1 MKLKMILLAASV
13 ALLTACSESGVPANT
28 DDEQSEPITSTTE
41 KTQETEESAETTT
54 EKPPAEPASARFTFK
69 SYEDESFGISLS
81 ITGSTGL
88 SGDISVPEEIGGYT
102 VRKISTRAFRDNT
115 EITSVTIPNTVT
127 EIEYAAFKGCTG
139 LTSIAVENNNASY
152 ASVDGVL
159 FDKSITTL
167 VQYPIGR
174 QDAAYSI
181 PDSVTEI
188 FEFAFSG
195 SVNLTSVTIPNSVT
209 TFGQYAFE
217 GCSGLMDITIPSS
230 VTKIG
235 TCTFSECTGLTSVI
249 IPYSVDTLG
258 KYVFESCTGL
268 TFIEVEEN
276 NENYTSID
284 GVLVD
289 KNAVQLMQYPIG
301 RQDAEYSIPDG
312 VASISSF
319 AFYGCTSLT
328 SVTIPSSMAEIG
340 SYAFY
345 HFYGL
350 TSITIPDSVTKLG
363 ESAFDGCENLT
374 SVIIPDSV
382 IDIDVDVFRNCPVV
396 TIQCHSGSAAE
407 QYAIKNDIPYT
418 TI

>member
-152 ASVDGVL
+152 VSVDGVL

-167 VQYPIGR
+167 IQYPIGR

-235 TCTFSECTGLTSVI
+235 TCTFSECTG
-249 IPYSVDTLG
+249 D
-258 KYVFESCTGL
+258 
-268 TFIEVEEN
+268 
-276 NENYTSID
+276 
-284 GVLVD
+284 
-289 KNAVQLMQYPIG
+289 
-301 RQDAEYSIPDG
+301 
-312 VASISSF
+312 
-319 AFYGCTSLT
+319 
-328 SVTIPSSMAEIG
+328 
-340 SYAFY
+340 
-345 HFYGL
+345 
-350 TSITIPDSVTKLG
+350 
-363 ESAFDGCENLT
+363 
-374 SVIIPDSV
+374 
-382 IDIDVDVFRNCPVV
+382 
-396 TIQCHSGSAAE
+396 
-407 QYAIKNDIPYT
+407 
-418 TI
+418 